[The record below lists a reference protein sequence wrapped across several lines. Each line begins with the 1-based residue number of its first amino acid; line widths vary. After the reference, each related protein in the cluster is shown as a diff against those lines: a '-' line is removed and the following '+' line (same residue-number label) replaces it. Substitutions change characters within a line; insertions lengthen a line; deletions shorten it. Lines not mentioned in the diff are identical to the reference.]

1 MLGVDAGDTSYDV
14 IVVGC
19 GIAGLSAAVSA
30 QEAGAKVA
38 LLERAP
44 REERGGNTRYTESFW
59 RMRSHDAVSEDFWD
73 RFAENAGGH
82 LDPAVI
88 ADSAKPYDAWP
99 RLLRGLGFV
108 DPELVAALA
117 EGAGPTLRWLTGFG
131 VSFDFLPNYFITES
145 TTRMAPAGGGLALV
159 EALAAHAES
168 VPDRI
173 AIRYE
178 TTACRLALDAD
189 GRVSG
194 VEASGVN
201 NRTLRLHARAVVLAC
216 GGFEGNPEM
225 LSRYLGPQSQFI
237 RPVARGGYYN
247 RGEGIRMALDIGA
260 APCGDYGSFHA
271 QPVDPR
277 SGRHEPVV
285 LNYPYGI
292 LVNRDG
298 ARFVDEA
305 PATVDASYEATTRR
319 IMAQPEGI
327 AFAVTDARLHD
338 VPNWQ
343 KSVRTD
349 QPPVEAETPA
359 TLAQALGIDGAGL
372 AHTLEAYNAACAAE
386 DGFTPLA
393 LDGLATCGLAP
404 PKSNWAR
411 PIDRPPYRAWPIIA
425 ANCFTFGGLKID
437 PRARVLNTDGE
448 AIPGLYA
455 AGETAGLY
463 YRTYTG
469 STSVMRGAVFG
480 RIAGLDAA
488 ARRNS
493 PT

>member
-1 MLGVDAGDTSYDV
+1 MGVDGDSYDA

-30 QEAGAKVA
+30 GQAGARVA

-44 REERGGNTRYTESFW
+44 KDDRGGNTRYTESFW
-59 RMRSHDAVSEDFWD
+59 RMRSVDAVSEDFEA

-82 LDPAVI
+82 LDPAIV
-88 ADSAKPYDAWP
+88 AESAWP
-99 RLLRGLGFV
+99 YGQWPGLLRGLGFI
-108 DPELVAALA
+108 DPELVTTLA
-117 EGAGPTLRWLTGFG
+117 DNAGPTLRWLTGFG
-131 VSFDFLPNYFITES
+131 VEFDFLPNYFITES

-159 EALAAHAES
+159 EALAAQAELT
-168 VPDRI
+168 PDRI
-173 AIRYE
+173 AVRYE
-178 TTACRLALDAD
+178 TTARRLLQDD
-189 GRVSG
+189 RGRVIG
-194 VEASGVN
+194 LEAALAG
-201 NRTLRLHARAVVLAC
+201 NRTVRLHAPAVVLAS
-216 GGFEGNPEM
+216 GGFQGNPEM
-225 LSRYLGPQSQFI
+225 LSRYVGPQSQFI

-247 RGEGIRMALDIGA
+247 RGEGIRMALAVGA

-292 LVNRDG
+292 LVNHAG
-298 ARFVDEA
+298 ERFADEA
-305 PATVDASYEATTRR
+305 PATVDASYEAVSRR

-327 AFAVTDARLHD
+327 AFAITDARLED
-338 VPNWQ
+338 VPNWR
-343 KSVRTD
+343 KSVRSD
-349 QPPVEAETPA
+349 RAPVEAET
-359 TLAQALGIDGAGL
+359 LAGLAEALGIDGERL
-372 AHTLEAYNAACAAE
+372 ARTVAAYNDSCPGEA
-386 DGFTPLA
+386 GFRPLA
-393 LDGLATCGLAP
+393 LDGCATRGLSP
-404 PKSNWAR
+404 RKSNWAR
-411 PIDRPPYRAWPIIA
+411 PVDRPRFRGWPIIA

-437 PRARVLNTDGE
+437 PGARVLNMDGE

-480 RIAGLDAA
+480 RIAGLGAA
-488 ARRNS
+488 ARGRRAA
-493 PT
+493 

>member
-1 MLGVDAGDTSYDV
+1 MGADGDSYDA

-30 QEAGAKVA
+30 GQAGARVA

-44 REERGGNTRYTESFW
+44 KDDRGGNTRYTESFW
-59 RMRSHDAVSEDFWD
+59 RMRSVDAVSEDFEA

-82 LDPAVI
+82 LDPAIV
-88 ADSAKPYDAWP
+88 AESARPYEQWP
-99 RLLRGLGFV
+99 GLLRGLGFI
-108 DPELVAALA
+108 DPELVTTLA
-117 EGAGPTLRWLTGFG
+117 GNTGPTLRWLTGFG
-131 VSFDFLPNYFITES
+131 VEFDFLPNYFITES

-159 EALAAHAES
+159 EALAAQAES
-168 VPDRI
+168 IPDRI

-178 TTACRLALDAD
+178 TTARRLLQDD
-189 GRVSG
+189 RGRVIG
-194 VEASGVN
+194 LEAALAG
-201 NRTLRLHARAVVLAC
+201 NRTVRLRAPAVVLAS
-216 GGFEGNPEM
+216 GGFQGNPEM
-225 LSRYLGPQSQFI
+225 LSRYVGPQSQFI

-247 RGEGIRMALDIGA
+247 RGEGIRMALAVGA

-298 ARFVDEA
+298 ERFADEA
-305 PATVDASYEATTRR
+305 PATVDASYEAVSRR

-327 AFAVTDARLHD
+327 AFAITDARLED
-338 VPNWQ
+338 VPNWR
-343 KSVRTD
+343 KSVRSD
-349 QPPVEAETPA
+349 RAPVEAET
-359 TLAQALGIDGAGL
+359 LAGLAEALGIDGERL
-372 AHTLEAYNAACAAE
+372 ARTVAAYNDSCPGEA
-386 DGFTPLA
+386 GFRPLA
-393 LDGLATCGLAP
+393 LDGCATCGLSP
-404 PKSNWAR
+404 RKSNWAR
-411 PIDRPPYRAWPIIA
+411 PVDRPRFRGWPIIA

-437 PRARVLNTDGE
+437 PGARVLNMDGE

-480 RIAGLDAA
+480 RIAGLGAA
-488 ARRNS
+488 ARGRRAA
-493 PT
+493 

>member
-1 MLGVDAGDTSYDV
+1 MGVDGDSYDA

-30 QEAGAKVA
+30 GQAGARVA

-44 REERGGNTRYTESFW
+44 KDDRGGNTRYTESFW
-59 RMRSHDAVSEDFWD
+59 RMRSVDAVSEDFEA

-82 LDPAVI
+82 LDPAVV
-88 ADSAKPYDAWP
+88 AESARPYGQWP
-99 RLLRGLGFV
+99 GLLRGLGFI
-108 DPELVAALA
+108 DPELVTTLA
-117 EGAGPTLRWLTGFG
+117 DNAGPTLHWLTGFG
-131 VSFDFLPNYFITES
+131 VEFDFLPNYFITES

-159 EALAAHAES
+159 EALAAQAELT
-168 VPDRI
+168 PDRI

-178 TTACRLALDAD
+178 TTARRLLQDD
-189 GRVSG
+189 RGRVIG
-194 VEASGVN
+194 LEAALAG
-201 NRTLRLHARAVVLAC
+201 NRTVRLHAPAVVLAS
-216 GGFEGNPEM
+216 GGFQGNPEM
-225 LSRYLGPQSQFI
+225 LSRYVGPQSQFI

-247 RGEGIRMALDIGA
+247 RGEGIRMALAVGA

-292 LVNRDG
+292 LVNRAG
-298 ARFVDEA
+298 ERFADEA
-305 PATVDASYEATTRR
+305 PATVDASYEAVSRR

-327 AFAVTDARLHD
+327 AFAITDARLED
-338 VPNWQ
+338 VPNWR
-343 KSVRTD
+343 KSVRSD
-349 QPPVEAETPA
+349 RAPVEAET
-359 TLAQALGIDGAGL
+359 LAGLAEALGIDGERL
-372 AHTLEAYNAACAAE
+372 ARTVAAYNDSCPGEA
-386 DGFTPLA
+386 GFRPLA
-393 LDGLATCGLAP
+393 LDGCATRGLSP
-404 PKSNWAR
+404 RKSNWAR
-411 PIDRPPYRAWPIIA
+411 PVDRPRFRGWPIIA

-437 PRARVLNTDGE
+437 PGARVLNMDGE

-480 RIAGLDAA
+480 RIAGLGAA
-488 ARRNS
+488 ARGRRAA
-493 PT
+493 

>member
-1 MLGVDAGDTSYDV
+1 MDAGDDGCDV
-14 IVVGC
+14 VMVGC

-30 QEAGAKVA
+30 LEAGARVL

-59 RMRSHDAVSEDFWD
+59 RMRNRDAVSEDFRD

-82 LDPAVI
+82 PDPALI
-88 ADSAKPYDAWP
+88 ADSAKPYEAWP

-117 EGAGPTLRWLTGFG
+117 DNAGPTLRWLAGFG
-131 VSFDFLPNYFITES
+131 VAFDFLPNYFITES

-178 TTACRLALDAD
+178 TTAQRLMVDAD

-194 VEASGVN
+194 VEAAGAG
-201 NRTLRLHARAVVLAC
+201 NRTVRLRAPAVVLAS
-216 GGFEGNPEM
+216 GGFQGNPEM

-247 RGEGIRMALDIGA
+247 HGEGIRMALEIGA

-285 LNYPYGI
+285 LAYPYGV
-292 LVNRDG
+292 LVNRHG
-298 ARFVDEA
+298 GRFVDEA
-305 PATVDASYEATTRR
+305 PATVDASYEAISRR
-319 IMAQPEGI
+319 IMAQTEGI
-327 AFAVTDARLHD
+327 AFAVADARLDD
-338 VPNWQ
+338 VPNWR

-349 QPPVEAETPA
+349 QAPVEAETPA
-359 TLAQALGIDGAGL
+359 ALAEALGIDGEAL
-372 AHTLEAYNAACAAE
+372 ARTLAAYNGACRAE
-386 DGFTPLA
+386 DGFKPLA
-393 LDGLATCGLAP
+393 LDGLATDGLVP
-404 PKSNWAR
+404 RKSNWAR
-411 PIDRPPYRAWPIIA
+411 PVDRPPFLAWPIIA

-437 PRARVLNTDGE
+437 PQARVLNGDGE

-463 YRTYTG
+463 YRSYTG

-480 RIAGLDAA
+480 RLAGVCAA
-488 ARRNS
+488 GANR
-493 PT
+493 TG

>member
-1 MLGVDAGDTSYDV
+1 MGVDGDSYDA

-30 QEAGAKVA
+30 GQAGARVA

-44 REERGGNTRYTESFW
+44 KDDRGGNTRYTESFW
-59 RMRSHDAVSEDFWD
+59 RMRSVDAVSEDFEA

-82 LDPAVI
+82 LDPAVV
-88 ADSAKPYDAWP
+88 AESARPYGQWP
-99 RLLRGLGFV
+99 GLLRGLGFI
-108 DPELVAALA
+108 DPELVTTLA
-117 EGAGPTLRWLTGFG
+117 DNAGPTLRWLTGFG
-131 VSFDFLPNYFITES
+131 VEFDFLPNYFITES

-159 EALAAHAES
+159 EALAAQAELT
-168 VPDRI
+168 PDRI

-178 TTACRLALDAD
+178 TTARRLLQDD
-189 GRVSG
+189 RGRVIG
-194 VEASGVN
+194 LEAALAG
-201 NRTLRLHARAVVLAC
+201 NRTVRLHAPAVVLAS
-216 GGFEGNPEM
+216 GGFQGNPEM
-225 LSRYLGPQSQFI
+225 LSRYVGPQSQFI

-247 RGEGIRMALDIGA
+247 RGEGIRMALAVGA

-292 LVNRDG
+292 LVNRAG
-298 ARFVDEA
+298 ERFADEA
-305 PATVDASYEATTRR
+305 PATVDASYEAVSRR

-327 AFAVTDARLHD
+327 AFAITDARLED
-338 VPNWQ
+338 VPNWR
-343 KSVRTD
+343 KSVRSD
-349 QPPVEAETPA
+349 RAPVEAET
-359 TLAQALGIDGAGL
+359 LAGLAEALGIDGERL
-372 AHTLEAYNAACAAE
+372 ARTVAAYNDSCPGEA
-386 DGFTPLA
+386 GFRPLA
-393 LDGLATCGLAP
+393 LDGCATRGLSP
-404 PKSNWAR
+404 RKSNWAR
-411 PIDRPPYRAWPIIA
+411 PVDRPRFRGWPIIA

-437 PRARVLNTDGE
+437 PGARVLNMDGE

-480 RIAGLDAA
+480 RIAGLGAA
-488 ARRNS
+488 ARGRRAA
-493 PT
+493 

>member
-1 MLGVDAGDTSYDV
+1 MGAEGDSYDA

-30 QEAGAKVA
+30 AQAGARVA

-44 REERGGNTRYTESFW
+44 REDRGGNTRYTESFW
-59 RMRSHDAVSEDFWD
+59 RMRSADAVSEDFEA
-73 RFAENAGGH
+73 RFAENAGSH
-82 LDPAVI
+82 LDPAIV
-88 ADSAKPYDAWP
+88 AESARPYEQWP
-99 RLLRGLGFV
+99 GLLRGLGFV
-108 DPELVAALA
+108 DPELVTALA
-117 EGAGPTLRWLTGFG
+117 DNAGPTLRWLTGFG
-131 VSFDFLPNYFITES
+131 VEFDFLPNYFITES

-168 VPDRI
+168 APDRI

-178 TTACRLALDAD
+178 TTARRLLQDD
-189 GRVSG
+189 RGRVIG
-194 VEASGVN
+194 LEAALAG
-201 NRTLRLHARAVVLAC
+201 NRTAKLHAPAVVLAS
-216 GGFEGNPEM
+216 GGFQGNPEM
-225 LSRYLGPQSQFI
+225 LSRYVGPQSQFI

-247 RGEGIRMALDIGA
+247 RGEGIRMALAAGA

-292 LVNRDG
+292 LVNRG
-298 ARFVDEA
+298 GERFTDEA
-305 PATVDASYEATTRR
+305 PATVDASYEAVSRR
-319 IMAQPEGI
+319 IMAQPEGL
-327 AFAVTDARLHD
+327 AFAIADARLED
-338 VPNWQ
+338 VPNWR
-343 KSVRTD
+343 KSVRSD
-349 QPPVEAETPA
+349 RAPVEAET
-359 TLAQALGIDGAGL
+359 LAGLADALGIDGAGL
-372 AHTLEAYNAACAAE
+372 ARTVAAYNDACPGEA
-386 DGFTPLA
+386 GFRPLA
-393 LDGLATCGLAP
+393 LDGLAARRLSP
-404 PKSNWAR
+404 RKSNWAR
-411 PIDRPPYRAWPIIA
+411 PIDRPRFRGWPIIA

-437 PRARVLNTDGE
+437 RGARVLNMDGE

-480 RIAGLDAA
+480 RLAGLGAA
-488 ARRNS
+488 ARGRRAA
-493 PT
+493 